1 MTTRTIQ
8 TSQHTHNCALA
19 PVQLLPP
26 RRPRGRGTYHSR
38 RASSPA
44 ARRPAAPR
52 PLGRSHRPAGSAP
65 PPVGRRQTRKSWLV
79 RIPAKPQT
87 PYGGCHDGVILDRH
101 RRFER
106 CRCACACRVV
116 GPRGGRWRTIADCR
130 ARSRLRSSLVQ
141 LERNRMLKH
150 LTRTHTGA
158 MKAHHA
164 SVSANEGTSTARRS
178 RASRHA
184 SNLRRRRRR
193 VRAARRYADRSRECR
208 SRTERRT

>member
-1 MTTRTIQ
+1 MPRAGHAASATLVRQRRKRHSALTLRHKTPLLGGLGDYCTRDFRRVR
-8 TSQHTHNCALA
+8 A
-19 PVQLLPP
+19 PIRQRDCTDRPP
-26 RRPRGRGTYHSR
+26 RRPPWQLSIAPAAAPPGTQQRRVSR
-38 RASSPA
+38 RADS
-44 ARRPAAPR
+44 
-52 PLGRSHRPAGSAP
+52 G
-65 PPVGRRQTRKSWLV
+65 T
-79 RIPAKPQT
+79 
-87 PYGGCHDGVILDRH
+87 
-101 RRFER
+101 
-106 CRCACACRVV
+106 CRVV
-116 GPRGGRWRTIADCR
+116 GPRGGGWRTIADCR

-193 VRAARRYADRSRECR
+193 VRAARRYADRRRECR